1 MTWCNICKRC
11 KAIARNMV
19 SPDSGKIGSRG
30 MRVARNFRHIQFML
44 VVLCGNIFLPAP
56 AFSQN
61 DTSIEFKDQG
71 RVVRILTLGDLG
83 TIAAAVSLKIFEAHE
98 KKERTYQ
105 AYPVRPLLDHIFG
118 KGWEQTEEIV
128 FTSAD
133 GYQPSIPV
141 ARFLAHDAYFAFAS
155 ADDTPFTLVNVLQ
168 NNELVQLGPLYLV
181 WDNLKSKALL
191 DDGASGMP
199 YQVIGVELTAFSTRF
214 PNLSP
219 PAQASLQAQRG
230 FLHFRKYCLACHTI
244 NGEGGGKAPE
254 LNYPASVVE
263 YIKPEYLTR
272 WIENPA
278 SVRYNTVMPAL
289 AKEIPNRARV
299 TEEIIAYLK
308 AMSAAKRMPKKAP

>member
-1 MTWCNICKRC
+1 MGI
-11 KAIARNMV
+11 
-19 SPDSGKIGSRG
+19 
-30 MRVARNFRHIQFML
+30 RVARNSRLFIL
-44 VVLCGNIFLPAP
+44 VALCGNILLPAP
-56 AFSQN
+56 AFAQN
-61 DTSIEFKDQG
+61 NVGIEFKDHGQT
-71 RVVRILTLGDLG
+71 VKTLSLGDLG
-83 TIAAAVSLKIFEAHE
+83 TIAAAVSLKVFEAHE
-98 KKERTYQ
+98 KKERTYK
-105 AYPVRPLLDHIFG
+105 AYQVRPLLDHIFG

-181 WDNLKSKALL
+181 WDNLQSKTLL

-199 YQVIGVELTAFSTRF
+199 YQVIGVELTTFASRY

-219 PAQASLQAQRG
+219 PAQASSLAQRG
-230 FLHFRKYCLACHTI
+230 FLHFRKHCLACHTI

-254 LNYPASVVE
+254 LNYPTSVVE
-263 YIKPEYLTR
+263 YLKPGYLTR

-278 SVRYNTVMPAL
+278 SIRYNTLMPAL
-289 AKEIPNRARV
+289 AKETPDRTRV
-299 TEEIIAYLK
+299 TQEIIAYLK
-308 AMSAAKRMPKKAP
+308 AMSTAKRMPKKSP

>member
-19 SPDSGKIGSRG
+19 LPDSGKFGSKG
-30 MRVARNFRHIQFML
+30 MRVARNFRHIQFIL

-61 DTSIEFKDQG
+61 DTNIEFKDQG
-71 RVVRILTLGDLG
+71 RVVRILTLADFGAI
-83 TIAAAVSLKIFEAHE
+83 TAVVSLKIFEAHE
-98 KKERTYQ
+98 KKERTYKV
-105 AYPVRPLLDHIFG
+105 YPVRPLFDHIFG
-118 KGWEQTEEIV
+118 KGWEQAEEIV

-155 ADDTPFTLVNVLQ
+155 GDDTPFTLVNVLQ
-168 NNELVQLGPLYLV
+168 NDELVQLGPLYLV
-181 WDNLKSKALL
+181 WDNLQSKALL
-191 DDGASGMP
+191 DDGASAMP
-199 YQVIGVELTAFSTRF
+199 YQVIGVELTTFATRY

-219 PAQASLQAQRG
+219 PVRASPQAQRG
-230 FLHFRKYCLACHTI
+230 FLHFRKHCLACHTI

-254 LNYPASVVE
+254 LNYPTSVVE
-263 YIKPEYLTR
+263 YLKPEYLTR
-272 WIENPA
+272 WIGNPA
-278 SVRYNTVMPAL
+278 SMRYNTVMPAL
-289 AKEIPNRARV
+289 TKEIPNRARV

-308 AMSAAKRMPKKAP
+308 VMSTAKRKPVP